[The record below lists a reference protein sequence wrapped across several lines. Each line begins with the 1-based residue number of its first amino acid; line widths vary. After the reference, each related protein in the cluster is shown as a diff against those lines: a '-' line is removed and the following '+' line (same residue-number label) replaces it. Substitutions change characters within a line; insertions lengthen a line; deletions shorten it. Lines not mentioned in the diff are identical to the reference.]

1 MNDLGKFDNE
11 RAASYDKRIAAAI
24 PNYDYLMSSM
34 PRYLSKL
41 VAKSSD
47 VKLLVA
53 GCGTGN
59 EMEQFLLHD
68 EKWNITGIDPSPDM
82 VGIARKKLRLFK
94 NQKLLVGKVKGL
106 PDGLKYDAATL
117 SLVLHFLPDNGAKSN
132 LLKSIAQRL
141 AKGAP
146 LIIVDMFGT
155 RDEIWQK
162 LQMLS
167 EILPEEFDAQMK
179 KEMSQ
184 RIIEE
189 INYITEDR
197 LMELL
202 ELTGFSKPLRYHQS
216 LMYGAW
222 ICQKQ

>member
-1 MNDLGKFDNE
+1 MNELAKFDNE
-11 RAASYDKRIAAAI
+11 RAASYDERIAMSI

-34 PRYLSKL
+34 PRYLSKF
-41 VAKSSD
+41 VGKSSE
-47 VKLLVA
+47 VKILVA

-68 EKWNITGIDPSPDM
+68 EKWNVTGIDPSPDM
-82 VGIARKKLRLFK
+82 VGIARKKLRLYK
-94 NQKLLVGKVKGL
+94 NQKLIVGRVKGL

-117 SLVLHFLPDNGAKSN
+117 SLVLHFLPDNGAKAN

-146 LIIVDMFGT
+146 LIVVDMFGEK
-155 RDEIWQK
+155 DEIWQK
-162 LQMLS
+162 LQLLS
-167 EILPEEFDAQMK
+167 EILPEEFDAKTK

-184 RIIEE
+184 RILEE
-189 INYITEDR
+189 INYIPEER
-197 LMELL
+197 FKELL
-202 ELTGFSKPLRYHQS
+202 QIAGFSEPLRYHQS

-222 ICQKQ
+222 VCQKQ